1 VGARVPTCVWR
12 TSPELLLALE
22 GRFGPP
28 VDAYVNG
35 SQVWLREDGPGG
47 TTIEWRL
54 HPVAGYRRPRGVD
67 TYELFDLVTEA
78 LASGSPP
85 PAPLDQLWDGL
96 EAFPAFGDEMEPATL
111 VAACTAAL
119 GLPAD
124 VAGLADH
131 ATVGSEWE
139 QARGGISIV
148 DALLAQLT
156 PGGPMNR

>member
-1 VGARVPTCVWR
+1 MADVARAAARLGGAFR
-12 TSPELLLALE
+12 A
-22 GRFGPP
+22 P

-54 HPVAGYRRPRGVD
+54 HPVAGFRRPDGVD

-78 LASGSPP
+78 VASGSDP

-111 VAACTAAL
+111 AAACVDAL
-119 GLPAD
+119 GSTPD

-131 ATVGSEWE
+131 ESVGAEWE
-139 QARGGISIV
+139 RTSGAISIV
-148 DALLAQLT
+148 NALLAQLST
-156 PGGPMNR
+156 P